1 MGMVK
6 EAIIR
11 KYQPSDLD
19 SCRRLWVELT
29 KWHRR
34 IYEDH
39 TIGGSDPGRFFD
51 EHLSRVGA
59 DNLWVAVQDGAVV
72 GLTGL
77 MGEGEEAEVEP
88 LVVTEPE
95 RRKGIG
101 GSLLE
106 FVVAEARR
114 RGVRVLSARPV
125 ARNVEVIDFY
135 FKRGFVNVGHV
146 ELFMDLSEGEWREG
160 LKLFDIDFRY

>member
-1 MGMVK
+1 MVG
-6 EAIIR
+6 ELTIR
-11 KYQPSDLD
+11 KYQPSDLER
-19 SCRRLWVELT
+19 CRGLWAELT
-29 KWHRR
+29 EWHRR
-34 IYEDH
+34 IYEDP
-39 TIGGSDPGRFFD
+39 TIGGSDPGEYFD
-51 EHLSRVGA
+51 RHLSGVGA
-59 DNLWVAVQDGAVV
+59 ENLWVAVEDGSVV

-88 LVVTEPE
+88 LVVSEPY

-125 ARNVEVIDFY
+125 ARNVEVIDFF

-146 ELFMDLSEGEWREG
+146 ELFMDLSEGEWRKG
-160 LKLFDIDFRY
+160 LRLFDLDFRY

>member
-1 MGMVK
+1 MVEK
-6 EAIIR
+6 ITIR
-11 KYQPSDLD
+11 NYHHSDLE
-19 SCRRLWVELT
+19 SCRSLWEELT
-29 KWHRR
+29 EWHRR
-34 IYEDH
+34 IYVDP

-51 EHLSRVGA
+51 EHLSKVGA

-88 LVVTEPE
+88 LVVSEPE

-125 ARNVEVIDFY
+125 ARNVEAIDFF

-146 ELFMDLSEGEWREG
+146 ELFMDLSEGEWRKG
-160 LKLFDIDFRY
+160 LRLFDLDFRY

>member
-1 MGMVK
+1 MV
-6 EAIIR
+6 EEITIR
-11 KYQPSDLD
+11 KYHHSDLE
-19 SCRRLWVELT
+19 SCRSLWEELT
-29 KWHRR
+29 EWHRR
-34 IYEDH
+34 IYEDP

-51 EHLSRVGA
+51 EHLSKVGA
-59 DNLWVAVQDGAVV
+59 DNLWVAVRDGSVV
-72 GLTGL
+72 GLSGL
-77 MGEGEEAEVEP
+77 MGEGLEAEVEP
-88 LVVTEPE
+88 IVVSEPE

-125 ARNVEVIDFY
+125 ARNVEVLDFF

-146 ELFMDLSEGEWREG
+146 ELFMDLSEGEWRKG
-160 LKLFDIDFRY
+160 LRLFGLNFRY

>member
-1 MGMVK
+1 MV
-6 EAIIR
+6 EEITIR
-11 KYQPSDLD
+11 NYHPSDLE
-19 SCRRLWVELT
+19 SCRSLWEELT
-29 KWHRR
+29 EWHRR
-34 IYEDH
+34 IYEDPN
-39 TIGGSDPGRFFD
+39 IGGSDPGRFFD

-59 DNLWVAVQDGAVV
+59 DNLWVAVQDGSVV

-88 LVVTEPE
+88 LVVSEPK

-114 RGVRVLSARPV
+114 RGVSVLSVRPV
-125 ARNVEVIDFY
+125 ARNVEVIDFF

-146 ELFMDLSEGEWREG
+146 ELFMDLSEGEWKEG
-160 LKLFDIDFRY
+160 LRLFDLDFRY

>member
-1 MGMVK
+1 MVE
-6 EAIIR
+6 EATIR
-11 KYQPSDLD
+11 KYHPSDLD
-19 SCRRLWVELT
+19 SCRHLWVELT
-29 KWHRR
+29 EWHHR

-77 MGEGEEAEVEP
+77 MGEGMEAEVEP
-88 LVVTEPE
+88 LVVSEPY

-101 GSLLE
+101 GSLLKY
-106 FVVAEARR
+106 VVAEARR
-114 RGVRVLSARPV
+114 RGVRVLSVRPV
-125 ARNVEVIDFY
+125 ARNVEAIGF
-135 FKRGFVNVGHV
+135 FFNRGFVNVGHV

-160 LKLFDIDFRY
+160 LRLFNIDFRY

>member
-1 MGMVK
+1 MV
-6 EAIIR
+6 EGTTIR
-11 KYQPSDLD
+11 KYNFYDLE
-19 SCRRLWVELT
+19 SCRSLWEEIT
-29 KWHRR
+29 ERHRR
-34 IYEDH
+34 IYEDPV
-39 TIGGSDPGRFFD
+39 IGGSDPGRFFD

-59 DNLWVAVQDGAVV
+59 DNLWVAIQDGSVV

-88 LVVTEPE
+88 LVVSEPD

-114 RGVRVLSARPV
+114 RGVRYLSVRPV
-125 ARNVEVIDFY
+125 ARNVEAIGF
-135 FKRGFVNVGHV
+135 FFNRGFVNVGHV
-146 ELFMDLSEGEWREG
+146 ELFMDLAEGEWRKG
-160 LKLFDIDFRY
+160 LRLFDLDFRY

>member
-1 MGMVK
+1 MV
-6 EAIIR
+6 EGTSIR
-11 KYQPSDLD
+11 KYHPSDLE
-19 SCRRLWVELT
+19 SCRSLWEELT
-29 KWHRR
+29 EWHRR
-34 IYEDH
+34 IYEDPA
-39 TIGGSDPGRFFD
+39 IGGSDPGRFFE

-88 LVVTEPE
+88 LVVSEQD

-106 FVVAEARR
+106 YIVAEARR
-114 RGVRVLSARPV
+114 RGVKYLSVRPV
-125 ARNVEVIDFY
+125 ARNVDAIGF
-135 FKRGFVNVGHV
+135 FFNRGFVNVGHV
-146 ELFMDLSEGEWREG
+146 ELFKDLSEGKWKEG
-160 LKLFDIDFRY
+160 LRLFDIDFRY